1 MGKAPSSRAAGVT
14 MLTGSETTVFSALVA
29 PSQLDPCTI
38 VGSANVT
45 PGTGTTGITVRC
57 KNQVGTPIGTAQQ
70 VTVIAGSPISFSW
83 AFLDVT
89 QVNTSY
95 QITMTQTGTPSANG
109 TVNEAVSYA
118 IADG

>member
-1 MGKAPSSRAAGVT
+1 MGKAPSTRVT
-14 MLTGSETTVFSALVA
+14 AVSLLTASETTVFSALIV

-38 VGSANVT
+38 IGSANVT

-57 KNQVGTPIGTAQQ
+57 KNQVGTAIGTAQQ
-70 VTVIAGSPISFSW
+70 VTVTAGSPLSISW
-83 AFLDVT
+83 AFLDAT

-109 TVNEAVSYA
+109 TVNESVSYA